1 MECKMSLEFT
11 TTHWVVFNIFIL
23 AMLALDLG
31 VFNKT
36 NHEVKFKEALAWSG
50 VWITLALIFNYG
62 IYHYAGKEL
71 ALEFLTGY
79 LIEKSLSVDNIFVFI
94 LIFSFFKVP
103 KDLQHKVLFWGVLGA
118 LVLRFIFILLGAAL
132 ITKFH
137 WIIYIFG
144 AFLVFTGVKM
154 ALSHGEEE
162 DLGENK
168 FLKLLKKVIPST
180 DKYHRDKFFT
190 TENGKRLA
198 TPLFLALMIVEFTD
212 VIFAVDSIPAIF
224 AITTNTFIVY
234 TSNVFAILGL
244 RSLFFLLA
252 GAKDKFHLLHYALA
266 FILVL
271 VGVKM
276 LVSGFYKFP
285 ISISLG
291 LIALSLVSSI
301 VLSLIYPKKE
311 NT

>member
-1 MECKMSLEFT
+1 MSLEFT
-11 TTHWVVFNIFIL
+11 TIHWVVFNIFIL

-144 AFLVFTGVKM
+144 AFLVFT
-154 ALSHGEEE
+154 
-162 DLGENK
+162 
-168 FLKLLKKVIPST
+168 
-180 DKYHRDKFFT
+180 
-190 TENGKRLA
+190 
-198 TPLFLALMIVEFTD
+198 
-212 VIFAVDSIPAIF
+212 
-224 AITTNTFIVY
+224 
-234 TSNVFAILGL
+234 
-244 RSLFFLLA
+244 
-252 GAKDKFHLLHYALA
+252 
-266 FILVL
+266 
-271 VGVKM
+271 
-276 LVSGFYKFP
+276 
-285 ISISLG
+285 
-291 LIALSLVSSI
+291 
-301 VLSLIYPKKE
+301 
-311 NT
+311 

>member
-1 MECKMSLEFT
+1 MSLEFT
-11 TTHWVVFNIFIL
+11 TIHWVVFNVFIL

-36 NHEVKFKEALAWSG
+36 NHEVKFKEALAWSA

-118 LVLRFIFILLGAAL
+118 LILRFIFILLGAAL

-137 WIIYIFG
+137 WIIYVFG
-144 AFLVFTGVKM
+144 AFLVFTGAKM
-154 ALSHGEEE
+154 ALSHGEEQ

-168 FLKLLKKVIPST
+168 FLKLLKKLIPST
-180 DKYHRDKFFT
+180 DKYHGDKFFIK
-190 TENGKRLA
+190 ENGKSLA

-291 LIALSLVSSI
+291 LIAVALVSSI
-301 VLSLIYPKKE
+301 VLSLVYPKKE
-311 NT
+311 NS

>member
-1 MECKMSLEFT
+1 MSLEFT
-11 TTHWVVFNIFIL
+11 TIHWVVFNIFIL

-144 AFLVFTGVKM
+144 AFLVFTGAKM
-154 ALSHGEEE
+154 ALSHGEEQ

-180 DKYHRDKFFT
+180 DKYHGDKFFT

-291 LIALSLVSSI
+291 LIALSLVSSV

-311 NT
+311 NV